1 MPALLCVWRTERVCA
16 APCGGTHPTSQAIL
30 HGGGDA
36 VNDTLH
42 FPDEPPHDLPP
53 DLQQAV
59 RRALAATHC
68 LRPPPRYDP
77 TYWREEREAIANYAV
92 WQSAQA
98 YHTEIGISRE
108 AFAQICAFRAIYGE
122 WQRLWRRDKAV
133 VAMPVDEETGEA
145 LEWIE
150 ESVLCAQVR
159 EALERLSAEERQL
172 LEWYLGE
179 GLSERAIAKR
189 VGCSHVAV
197 HTRLRRAWQHLCQ
210 ALGVAREFPRKIPKN
225 GENRGKKGQ
234 KGGGSG

>member
-1 MPALLCVWRTERVCA
+1 M
-16 APCGGTHPTSQAIL
+16 
-30 HGGGDA
+30 
-36 VNDTLH
+36 NDTLH
-42 FPDEPPHDLPP
+42 FPDEPPRDLPP
-53 DLQQAV
+53 NLQQAV
-59 RRALAATHC
+59 RCALAATHC

-77 TYWREEREAIANYAV
+77 TYWREEREAIASCAV
-92 WQSAQA
+92 WQAAQA

-122 WQRLWRRDKAV
+122 WQRLWERDKAV
-133 VAMPVDEETGEA
+133 VVMLADEETGEEVEFADVEA
-145 LEWIE
+145 LEAIE
-150 ESVLCAQVR
+150 ESVLCGQVR

-210 ALGVAREFPRKIPKN
+210 ALGVAREFPRKIPK
-225 GENRGKKGQ
+225 
-234 KGGGSG
+234 KGGKSG

>member
-1 MPALLCVWRTERVCA
+1 MRRLGKALRCA
-16 APCGGTHPTSQAIL
+16 SAGDFARG
-30 HGGGDA
+30 GGGDA

-68 LRPPPRYDP
+68 LRPPPCYAP

-92 WQSAQA
+92 WRAAQA

-145 LEWIE
+145 VEFEDEEALEAIGE
-150 ESVLCAQVR
+150 HLLCGQVR
-159 EALERLSAEERQL
+159 EALERLTAEERQL
-172 LEWYLGE
+172 LEWYFGE
-179 GLSERAIAKR
+179 GLSEREIAKR
-189 VGCSHVAV
+189 VGCSQKTV
-197 HTRLRRAWQHLCQ
+197 HKRLQSALRRLCER
-210 ALGVAREFPRKIPKN
+210 LGVAVPPYWGKKRPK
-225 GENRGKKGQ
+225 GQQKGGKRGKKG
-234 KGGGSG
+234 

>member
-1 MPALLCVWRTERVCA
+1 M
-16 APCGGTHPTSQAIL
+16 S
-30 HGGGDA
+30 
-36 VNDTLH
+36 DTRY
-42 FPDEPPHDLPP
+42 FPDEPPRDLPP

-59 RRALAATHC
+59 RCALAATHC

-77 TYWREEREAIANYAV
+77 TYWREEREAIASCAV
-92 WQSAQA
+92 WQAAQA
-98 YHTEIGISRE
+98 YRAEIGISRE
-108 AFAQICAFRAIYGE
+108 GFATLCAKRAIDAE
-122 WQRLWRRDKAV
+122 WKRLWERDKAL
-133 VAMPVDEETGEA
+133 VAMPVDAETGEEVEFVDEES

-210 ALGVAREFPRKIPKN
+210 ALGVAREFPRKIPK
-225 GENRGKKGQ
+225 
-234 KGGGSG
+234 KGGKSG